1 MVLLKQKSKI
11 TKPKSTKK
19 PQFRSTSSG
28 SSSMAELM
36 ATHKSP
42 FVTLHK
48 GEIIEGTIT
57 KLSSS
62 EVLVNINAKAEA
74 VVLEK
79 DKRILNTILSSLSIG
94 DKVNVQ
100 ILNPESDMGNPV
112 VSLRRFLDSKLWDK
126 LEDLVKDKKVI
137 DIVITEAIKGGLL
150 VTGDGISGF
159 LPNSQLS
166 FASYAKLDGSS
177 QNLVG
182 NKIKAIVLEVDKA
195 TNKII
200 FSQSHVVNQEDFE
213 KEIKG
218 LKIGQKATTLVTNVT
233 PYGIFV
239 SVPQG
244 DRVVDGFMHISEIS
258 WERVSDTSSLYNTGD
273 SVEAVI
279 TGFDKEARRVN
290 LSVKKLKI
298 DPFDEKIKSF
308 AIDKKLSA
316 KVTKILS
323 TGVLLDLGDEI
334 EGFIRKEKIPPSV
347 SYKMGDLVDAT
358 VSKIDPKRRRVEV
371 VPVLL
376 EKPIG
381 YR

>member
-1 MVLLKQKSKI
+1 MALLNHKSKI
-11 TKPKSTKK
+11 TNPKSNK
-19 PQFRSTSSG
+19 PQG
-28 SSSMAELM
+28 SSKTMAELM
-36 ATHKSP
+36 ASHRSSP

-48 GEIIEGTIT
+48 GDIIEGTIT
-57 KLSSS
+57 KLSSAA
-62 EVLVNINAKAEA
+62 VLVDVNAKAEA

-79 DKRILNTILSSLSIG
+79 DKKILHNILSSLSVG

-112 VSLRRFLDSKLWDK
+112 VSLRRFLDSKLWNN
-126 LEDLVKDKKVI
+126 LEELAKNKTVI
-137 DIVITEAIKGGLL
+137 DVVIDDVIKGGLL
-150 VTGDGISGF
+150 VSGDGISGF

-166 FASYAKLDGSS
+166 FASHTITEGSA
-177 QNLVG
+177 QNIIG
-182 NKIKAIVLEVDKA
+182 SKIKAIVLEVDRA
-195 TNKII
+195 TRKII
-200 FSQSHVVNQEDFE
+200 FSQSHVLNQKDFE

-218 LKIGQKATTLVTNVT
+218 LKTGQKVTATVTNVT

-239 SVPQG
+239 SVPNG
-244 DRVVDGFMHISEIS
+244 ERIVDGFMHISEIS

-273 SVEAVI
+273 IMEAAI

-298 DPFDEKIKSF
+298 DPFDEKIKNFSV
-308 AIDKKLSA
+308 DKKLSA
-316 KVTKILS
+316 TVVKILS
-323 TGVLLDLGDEI
+323 TGVSLNLGDEI
-334 EGFIRKEKIPPSV
+334 HGFIRKEKIPPTIA
-347 SYKMGDLVDAT
+347 YKVGDLVNVT
-358 VSKIDPKRRRVEV
+358 VSEIDLKRRRVVV

>member
-1 MVLLKQKSKI
+1 VTVVNHKSKI
-11 TKPKSTKK
+11 SNSKSNK
-19 PQFRSTSSG
+19 PQG
-28 SSSMAELM
+28 SSKTMAELL
-36 ATHKSP
+36 ASYKSP

-48 GEIIEGTIT
+48 GDIIEGTIT
-57 KLSSS
+57 KLSSAA
-62 EVLVNINAKAEA
+62 VLVDVNAKAEA

-79 DKRILNTILSSLSIG
+79 DKRILHNILSSLSVG

-112 VSLRRFLDSKLWDK
+112 VSLRRFLDSKLWNN
-126 LEDLVKDKKVI
+126 LEELQKNKKII
-137 DIVITEAIKGGLL
+137 DVTVDDVIKGGLL
-150 VTGDGISGF
+150 VSGDGISGF

-166 FASYAKLDGSS
+166 FASHTITEGSS
-177 QNLVG
+177 QNIIG
-182 NKIKAIVLEVDKA
+182 SKIKAIVLEVDRV

-200 FSQSHVVNQEDFE
+200 FSQSHVLNQEDFE

-218 LKIGQKATTLVTNVT
+218 LKTGQKVKTSVKNVT

-239 SVPQG
+239 SVPNG
-244 DRVVDGFMHISEIS
+244 ERVVDGFMHISEIS

-273 SVEAVI
+273 SIEAAI

-298 DPFDEKIKSF
+298 DPFDEKIKNFS
-308 AIDKKLSA
+308 ADKKLSA
-316 KVTKILS
+316 TVVKILS
-323 TGVLLDLGDEI
+323 TGVSLDLGDETH
-334 EGFIRKEKIPPSV
+334 GFIRKEKIPPTV
-347 SYKMGDLVDAT
+347 SYKAGDLVDVT
-358 VSKIDPKRRRVEV
+358 VSEIDLKRRRVVV
-371 VPVLL
+371 VPILL

>member
-1 MVLLKQKSKI
+1 MTVVNHKSKI
-11 TKPKSTKK
+11 SNSKSNK
-19 PQFRSTSSG
+19 PQG
-28 SSSMAELM
+28 SSKTMAELL
-36 ATHKSP
+36 ASYKSP

-48 GEIIEGTIT
+48 GDIIEGTIT
-57 KLSSS
+57 KLSSAA
-62 EVLVNINAKAEA
+62 VLVDVNAKAEA

-79 DKRILNTILSSLSIG
+79 DKRILHNILSSLSVG

-112 VSLRRFLDSKLWDK
+112 VSLRRFLDSKLWNN
-126 LEDLVKDKKVI
+126 LEELQKNKKII
-137 DIVITEAIKGGLL
+137 DVTVDDVIKGGLL
-150 VTGDGISGF
+150 VSGDGISGF

-166 FASYAKLDGSS
+166 FASHTITEGSS
-177 QNLVG
+177 QNIIG
-182 NKIKAIVLEVDKA
+182 SKIKAIVLEVDRV

-200 FSQSHVVNQEDFE
+200 FSQSHVLNQEDFE

-218 LKIGQKATTLVTNVT
+218 LKTGQKVKTSVKNVT

-239 SVPQG
+239 SVPNG
-244 DRVVDGFMHISEIS
+244 ERVVDGFMHISEIS

-273 SVEAVI
+273 NIEAAI

-298 DPFDEKIKSF
+298 DPFDEKIKNFS
-308 AIDKKLSA
+308 ADKKLSA
-316 KVTKILS
+316 TVVKILS
-323 TGVLLDLGDEI
+323 TGVSLDLGDETH
-334 EGFIRKEKIPPSV
+334 GFIRKEKIPPTV
-347 SYKMGDLVDAT
+347 SYKAGDLVDVT
-358 VSKIDPKRRRVEV
+358 VSEIDLKRRRVVV
-371 VPVLL
+371 VPILL

>member
-1 MVLLKQKSKI
+1 VASSTTNNKQQLTSNNK
-11 TKPKSTKK
+11 T
-19 PQFRSTSSG
+19 RST
-28 SSSMAELM
+28 SMAELL
-36 ATHKSP
+36 ASHKSSP

-48 GEIIEGTIT
+48 GDIIEGTIT

-62 EVLVNINAKAEA
+62 AVLVDVNAKAEA

-79 DKRILNTILSSLSIG
+79 DKKILHNILSSLSVG

-112 VSLRRFLDSKLWDK
+112 VSLRRFLDGKLWNN
-126 LEDLVKDKKVI
+126 LEELAKNKTVI
-137 DIVITEAIKGGLL
+137 DIVIDGVIKGGLL
-150 VTGDGISGF
+150 VSGDGISGF

-166 FASYAKLDGSS
+166 FASHTMTEGSS
-177 QNLVG
+177 QNIMG
-182 NKIKAIVLEVDKA
+182 SKIKAIVLEVDRA
-195 TNKII
+195 THKII
-200 FSQSHVVNQEDFE
+200 FSQSHVLNQKDFE

-218 LKIGQKATTLVTNVT
+218 LKIGQKVTTLVTNVT

-239 SVPQG
+239 SVPNG
-244 DRVVDGFMHISEIS
+244 ERVIDGFMHISEIS
-258 WERVSDTSSLYNTGD
+258 WERVSDTSSLYNSGD
-273 SVEAVI
+273 SLEAAI

-298 DPFDEKIKSF
+298 DPFDEKIKNFSV
-308 AIDKKLSA
+308 DKKLSA
-316 KVTKILS
+316 TVIKILS
-323 TGVLLDLGDEI
+323 TGILLDLGDEI
-334 EGFIRKEKIPPSV
+334 GGFIRKEKIPPTV
-347 SYKMGDLVDAT
+347 SYKTGDLVNVT
-358 VSKIDPKRRRVEV
+358 VSEIDLKRRRVVV

>member
-1 MVLLKQKSKI
+1 MASSTTNNKQQLTSNNK
-11 TKPKSTKK
+11 T
-19 PQFRSTSSG
+19 RST
-28 SSSMAELM
+28 SMAELM
-36 ATHKSP
+36 ASHKSSP

-48 GEIIEGTIT
+48 GDIIEGTIT

-62 EVLVNINAKAEA
+62 AVLVDVNAKAEA

-79 DKRILNTILSSLSIG
+79 DKKILHNILSSLSVG

-112 VSLRRFLDSKLWDK
+112 VSLRRFLDGKLWNN
-126 LEDLVKDKKVI
+126 LEELAKNKTVI
-137 DIVITEAIKGGLL
+137 DIVIDGVIKGGLL
-150 VTGDGISGF
+150 VSGDGISGF

-166 FASYAKLDGSS
+166 FASHTMTEGSS
-177 QNLVG
+177 QNIMG
-182 NKIKAIVLEVDKA
+182 SKIKAIVLEVDRA
-195 TNKII
+195 THKII
-200 FSQSHVVNQEDFE
+200 FSQSHVLNQKDFE

-218 LKIGQKATTLVTNVT
+218 LKIGQKVTTLVTNVT

-239 SVPQG
+239 SVPNG
-244 DRVVDGFMHISEIS
+244 ERVIDGFMHISEIS
-258 WERVSDTSSLYNTGD
+258 WERVSDTSSLYNSGD
-273 SVEAVI
+273 SLEAAI

-298 DPFDEKIKSF
+298 DPFDEKIKNFSV
-308 AIDKKLSA
+308 DKKLSA
-316 KVTKILS
+316 TVIKILS
-323 TGVLLDLGDEI
+323 TGILLDLGDEI
-334 EGFIRKEKIPPSV
+334 GGFIRKEKIPPTV
-347 SYKMGDLVDAT
+347 SYKAGDLVNVT
-358 VSKIDPKRRRVEV
+358 VSEIDLKRRRVVV

>member
-1 MVLLKQKSKI
+1 MASSTTNNKQQLTSNNK
-11 TKPKSTKK
+11 T
-19 PQFRSTSSG
+19 RST
-28 SSSMAELM
+28 SMAELM
-36 ATHKSP
+36 ASHKSSP

-48 GEIIEGTIT
+48 GDIIEGTIT

-62 EVLVNINAKAEA
+62 AVLVDVNAKAEA

-79 DKRILNTILSSLSIG
+79 DKKILHNILSSLSVG

-112 VSLRRFLDSKLWDK
+112 VSLRRFLDGKLWNN
-126 LEDLVKDKKVI
+126 LEELAKNKTVI
-137 DIVITEAIKGGLL
+137 DIVIDGVIKGGLL
-150 VTGDGISGF
+150 VSGDGISGF

-166 FASYAKLDGSS
+166 FASHTMTEGSS
-177 QNLVG
+177 QNIMG
-182 NKIKAIVLEVDKA
+182 SKIKAIVLEVDRA
-195 TNKII
+195 THKII
-200 FSQSHVVNQEDFE
+200 FSQSHVLNQKDFE

-218 LKIGQKATTLVTNVT
+218 LKIGQKVTTLVTNVT

-239 SVPQG
+239 SVPNG
-244 DRVVDGFMHISEIS
+244 ERVIDGFMHISEIS
-258 WERVSDTSSLYNTGD
+258 WERVSDTSSLYNSGD
-273 SVEAVI
+273 SLEAAI

-298 DPFDEKIKSF
+298 DPFDEKIKNFSV
-308 AIDKKLSA
+308 DKKLSA
-316 KVTKILS
+316 TVIKILS
-323 TGVLLDLGDEI
+323 TGILLDLGDEI
-334 EGFIRKEKIPPSV
+334 GGFIRKEKIPPTV
-347 SYKMGDLVDAT
+347 SYKTGDLVNVT
-358 VSKIDPKRRRVEV
+358 VSEIDLKRRRVVV

>member
-1 MVLLKQKSKI
+1 MTVVNHKSKI
-11 TKPKSTKK
+11 SNSKSNK
-19 PQFRSTSSG
+19 PQG
-28 SSSMAELM
+28 SSKTMAELL
-36 ATHKSP
+36 ASYKSP

-48 GEIIEGTIT
+48 GDIIEGTIT
-57 KLSSS
+57 KLSSAA
-62 EVLVNINAKAEA
+62 VLVDVNAKAEA

-79 DKRILNTILSSLSIG
+79 DKRILHNILSSLSVG

-112 VSLRRFLDSKLWDK
+112 VSLRRFLDSKLWNN
-126 LEDLVKDKKVI
+126 LEELQKNKKII
-137 DIVITEAIKGGLL
+137 DVTVDDVIKGGLL
-150 VTGDGISGF
+150 VSGDGISGF

-166 FASYAKLDGSS
+166 FASHTITEGSS
-177 QNLVG
+177 QNIIG
-182 NKIKAIVLEVDKA
+182 SKIKAIVLEVDRV

-200 FSQSHVVNQEDFE
+200 FSQSHVLNQEDFE

-218 LKIGQKATTLVTNVT
+218 LKTGQKVKTSVKNVT

-239 SVPQG
+239 SVPNG
-244 DRVVDGFMHISEIS
+244 ERVVDGFMHISEIS

-273 SVEAVI
+273 SIDVAI

-298 DPFDEKIKSF
+298 DPFDEKIKNFS
-308 AIDKKLSA
+308 ADKKLSA
-316 KVTKILS
+316 TVVKILS
-323 TGVLLDLGDEI
+323 TGVSLDLGDETH
-334 EGFIRKEKIPPSV
+334 GFIRKEKIPPTV
-347 SYKMGDLVDAT
+347 SYKAGDLVDVT
-358 VSKIDPKRRRVEV
+358 VSEIDLKRRRVVV
-371 VPVLL
+371 VPILL

>member
-1 MVLLKQKSKI
+1 MASSTTNNKQQLTSNNK
-11 TKPKSTKK
+11 T
-19 PQFRSTSSG
+19 RST
-28 SSSMAELM
+28 SMAELL
-36 ATHKSP
+36 ASHKSSP

-48 GEIIEGTIT
+48 GDIIEGTIT

-62 EVLVNINAKAEA
+62 AVLVDVNAKAEA

-79 DKRILNTILSSLSIG
+79 DKKILHNILSSLSVG

-112 VSLRRFLDSKLWDK
+112 VSLRRFLDGKLWNN
-126 LEDLVKDKKVI
+126 LEELAKNKTVI
-137 DIVITEAIKGGLL
+137 DIVIDGVIKGGLL
-150 VTGDGISGF
+150 VSGDGISGF

-166 FASYAKLDGSS
+166 FASHTMTEGSS
-177 QNLVG
+177 QNIMG
-182 NKIKAIVLEVDKA
+182 SKIKAIVLEVDRA
-195 TNKII
+195 THKII
-200 FSQSHVVNQEDFE
+200 FSQSHVLNQKDFE

-218 LKIGQKATTLVTNVT
+218 LKIGQKVTTLVTNVT

-239 SVPQG
+239 SVPNG
-244 DRVVDGFMHISEIS
+244 ERVIDGFMHISEIS
-258 WERVSDTSSLYNTGD
+258 WERVSDTSSLYNSGD
-273 SVEAVI
+273 SLEAAI

-298 DPFDEKIKSF
+298 DPFDEKIKNFSV
-308 AIDKKLSA
+308 DKKLSA
-316 KVTKILS
+316 TVIKILS
-323 TGVLLDLGDEI
+323 TGILLDLGDEI
-334 EGFIRKEKIPPSV
+334 GGFIRKEKIPPTV
-347 SYKMGDLVDAT
+347 SYKTGDLVNVT
-358 VSKIDPKRRRVEV
+358 VSEIDLKRRRVVV

>member
-1 MVLLKQKSKI
+1 MASSTTNNKQQLTSNNK
-11 TKPKSTKK
+11 T
-19 PQFRSTSSG
+19 RST
-28 SSSMAELM
+28 SMAELL
-36 ATHKSP
+36 ASHKSSP

-48 GEIIEGTIT
+48 GDIIEGTIT

-62 EVLVNINAKAEA
+62 AVLVDVNAKAEA

-79 DKRILNTILSSLSIG
+79 DKKILHNILSSLSVG

-112 VSLRRFLDSKLWDK
+112 VSLRRFLDGKLWNN
-126 LEDLVKDKKVI
+126 LEELAKNKTVI
-137 DIVITEAIKGGLL
+137 DVVIDGVIKGGLL
-150 VTGDGISGF
+150 VSGDGISGF

-166 FASYAKLDGSS
+166 FASHTMTEGSS
-177 QNLVG
+177 QNIMG
-182 NKIKAIVLEVDKA
+182 SKIKAIVLEVDRA
-195 TNKII
+195 THKII
-200 FSQSHVVNQEDFE
+200 FSQSHVLNQKDFE

-218 LKIGQKATTLVTNVT
+218 LKIGQKVTTLVTNVT

-239 SVPQG
+239 SVPNG
-244 DRVVDGFMHISEIS
+244 ERVIDGFMHISEIS
-258 WERVSDTSSLYNTGD
+258 WERVSDTSSLYNSGD
-273 SVEAVI
+273 SLEAAI

-298 DPFDEKIKSF
+298 DPFDEKIKNFSV
-308 AIDKKLSA
+308 DKKLSA
-316 KVTKILS
+316 TVIKILS
-323 TGVLLDLGDEI
+323 TGILLDLGDEI
-334 EGFIRKEKIPPSV
+334 GGFIRKEKIPPTV
-347 SYKMGDLVDAT
+347 SYKTGDLVNVT
-358 VSKIDPKRRRVEV
+358 VSEIDLKRRRVVV